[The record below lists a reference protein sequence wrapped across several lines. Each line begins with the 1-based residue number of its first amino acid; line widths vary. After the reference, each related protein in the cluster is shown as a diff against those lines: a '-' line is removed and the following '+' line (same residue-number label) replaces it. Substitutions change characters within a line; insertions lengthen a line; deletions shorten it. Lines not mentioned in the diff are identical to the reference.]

1 MERKPTPSRPVSHRS
16 DQPAQ
21 PLADA
26 SPSVVHEQIPS
37 VPHSARR
44 TIHGHIKVAVLVNVD
59 RSGNVTDAMLQN
71 PGPSWYFARLARDA
85 ARKWKFAPADGQDS
99 RQWLLRFEFARG
111 GTTGHATTPRS
122 Y

>member
-1 MERKPTPSRPVSHRS
+1 
-16 DQPAQ
+16 
-21 PLADA
+21 LADA
-26 SPSVVHEQIPS
+26 PPAVVHEQIPA
-37 VPHSARR
+37 VPHGARR

-85 ARKWKFAPADGQDS
+85 ARKWKFAPADDQDS

-111 GTTGHATTPRS
+111 GTTGHATAPRT
-122 Y
+122 